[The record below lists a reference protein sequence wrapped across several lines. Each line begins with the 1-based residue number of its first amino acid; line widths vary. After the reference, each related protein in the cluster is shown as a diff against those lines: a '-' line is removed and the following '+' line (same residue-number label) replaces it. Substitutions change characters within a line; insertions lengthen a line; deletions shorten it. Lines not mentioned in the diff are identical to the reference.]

1 MTYERSTFD
10 LSGTVATPRRFSFFG
25 RLSVQI
31 SKALEGAF
39 LPFRRWVN
47 VAFRDRNAA
56 VTRNLLIVKASAPA
70 SLNLV
75 KSV

>member
-39 LPFRRWVN
+39 LPFRCRVD
-47 VAFRDRNAA
+47 VAF
-56 VTRNLLIVKASAPA
+56 
-70 SLNLV
+70 
-75 KSV
+75 